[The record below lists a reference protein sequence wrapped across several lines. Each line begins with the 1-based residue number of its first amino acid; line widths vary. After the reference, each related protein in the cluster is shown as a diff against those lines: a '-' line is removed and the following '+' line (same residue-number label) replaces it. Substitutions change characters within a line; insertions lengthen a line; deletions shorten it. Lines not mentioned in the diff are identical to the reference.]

1 MKSHLMRPLSIMVS
15 VKPSL
20 ALVAAGIG
28 CALLLTMPISY
39 AENTKVY
46 SNKEY
51 RFSFK
56 YPAAW
61 SMQAPTTQ
69 NTKAKVV
76 SPSSALTAECVV
88 TVKRVSQLDAIN
100 QADLDQL
107 LLNSPPDR
115 EQYQA
120 TLMQGFS
127 DVSVVAVS
135 QGRLGSRIAHMVRA
149 RYSVRNE
156 SAKDFVSVRMAKAFS
171 PGLSWSLTC
180 GGQGAS
186 PDEAESAYDYWQS
199 AINNIFISFR
209 FPHESSKPKES
220 VVHQS
225 RNDKLV
231 DNYFN
236 DVSASADDL
245 NDPYFGEQPEEDPLK
260 KYRTT
265 LGSSTTY
272 PKAVYKCWLDNLTGV
287 ESRAAAIGIKR
298 ACIELHKE
306 SE

>member
-1 MKSHLMRPLSIMVS
+1 MLRQTKN
-15 VKPSL
+15 KQPSS
-20 ALVAAGIG
+20 ALVTAGIS
-28 CALLLTMPISY
+28 CALLLAISTSY
-39 AENTKVY
+39 AEGTKVY
-46 SNKEY
+46 SNREY

-61 SMQAPTTQ
+61 STQAPTTP

-76 SPSSALTAECVV
+76 SPSTALTAECAV
-88 TVKRVSQLDAIN
+88 TVKRVSQLDATN

-107 LLNSPPDR
+107 LLNSPPDK

-127 DVSVVAVS
+127 NVSVVAVS
-135 QGRLGSRIAHMVRA
+135 QGRLGSRIAHMIRA

-171 PGLSWSLTC
+171 PGLSWGLTC
-180 GGQGAS
+180 GGQGES
-186 PDEAESAYDYWQS
+186 SDEAERAYEYWQS
-199 AINNIFISFR
+199 AINNTFISFR
-209 FPHESSKPKES
+209 FRHENSKPKEP

-225 RNDKLV
+225 HDNKLV
-231 DNYFN
+231 DDYF
-236 DVSASADDL
+236 DD
-245 NDPYFGEQPEEDPLK
+245 QPDDPLQ

-265 LGSSTTY
+265 LSPTH

-287 ESRAAAIGIKR
+287 ESRAATIGIKR

-306 SE
+306 PE